1 MPNLQNVNTATES
14 KNLLFVGIK
23 PSQQPDI
30 QERLSDLHFT
40 FTFCDTPSLALQLL
54 KKPET
59 PKFKAFIID
68 ENLLNHAD
76 FSAFYNHCI
85 QPTYS
90 TTPMILQINR
100 SGNYS
105 VVKKALE
112 SGVYFSIN
120 HPYSSSIFN
129 TVLMTANH
137 SVVQRLEVSNRQSS
151 FEKVRALMQNA
162 VFHVKTVQ
170 DAQTL
175 SSILAFMT
183 LDQKRVAVGLFEL
196 IINAIEHGNL
206 GISYAEKSKLTLNA
220 TLQNEVERRLNLPE
234 NLTKYV
240 TVSIKRLK
248 NQMQFTIK
256 DCGDGFDYANYLNFS
271 ENRAM
276 DHHGRGIMIAN
287 QLSFDHIEY
296 KDNGSK
302 VICTVNI

>member
-1 MPNLQNVNTATES
+1 MPNLHNVNTATES

-30 QERLSDLHFT
+30 QQRLNDLNCT
-40 FTFCDTPSLALQLL
+40 LTFCDTPSLALQLL

-59 PKFKAFIID
+59 PNFKAFIID
-68 ENLLNHAD
+68 ESLLKHDD
-76 FSAFYNHCI
+76 FESFYNNCI
-85 QPTYS
+85 EPVHDTI
-90 TTPMILQINR
+90 PMILQINP

-105 VVKKALE
+105 VVKQALE

-120 HPYSSSIFN
+120 HPYNSNKFK

-137 SVVQRLEVSNRQSS
+137 SVTQFIDIESRQSS

-170 DAQTL
+170 DARTL

-183 LDQKRVAVGLFEL
+183 PNQKRVSVGLFEL

-206 GISYAEKSKLTLNA
+206 GIGYTEKSNLTMSA
-220 TLQNEVERRLNLPE
+220 DLQKEVERRLKSPE
-234 NLTKYV
+234 NLKKYV
-240 TVSIKRLK
+240 TVTIKRLK
-248 NQMQFTIK
+248 DQMQFTIK
-256 DCGDGFDYANYLNFS
+256 DCGSGFDYTNYLDFS

-296 KDNGSK
+296 KENGSK
-302 VICTVNI
+302 VICTVNL